1 MPTYLL
7 IDDDAGDTADAELYA
22 EALVAASGG
31 ALIVHTLRP
40 DALPKTLE
48 AIAIA
53 KPDGLLLD
61 IALTNALTADRQQVG
76 FDGIAL
82 AQQIRTLQ
90 TRGRVTGA
98 ATLSEFP
105 LIRFSKK
112 DVIREYVNED
122 TTSDDLFDDM
132 IDKGE
137 IADAAEHAA
146 RRAQSLAED
155 YPRVIRVARADS
167 NDDALADV
175 LGCNIDLITRLDPRT
190 LLGLRRPGAPAHVLA
205 RYFTAKLL
213 ARPGPLIDEALLAV
227 RLGVDREHS
236 EDWGSLKA
244 VLDVAVYRGA
254 FFQGYPRWW
263 HLLIMDWWQEVVDAD
278 RAPNR
283 LGAGDRVSALSAAL
297 GLEALSPLAEDSD
310 SPGKR
315 FWHRC
320 RRSGRPVDPSHGFAL
335 LPLYGQESW
344 QDSEYLCQEEAM
356 RDPQH
361 PRLSPTERSRLVTL
375 LQARAAQ

>member
-1 MPTYLL
+1 MVTYLL
-7 IDDDAGDTADAELYA
+7 IDDDAGDAAEAELYA
-22 EALVAASGG
+22 ETLMTTSDGT
-31 ALIVHTLRP
+31 LIVHTLRP
-40 DALPKTLE
+40 DALLKTLE
-48 AIAIA
+48 AIAVA

-61 IALTNALTADRQQVG
+61 VALTNALTADRQQVG

-82 AQQIRTLQ
+82 AQQVRTLQ

-105 LIRFSKK
+105 LVRFSKK

-146 RRAQSLAED
+146 RRIQSLAED
-155 YPRVIRVARADS
+155 YPRVIHFGRSDS
-167 NDDALADV
+167 NAKALAEV
-175 LGCNIDLITRLDPRT
+175 LGCDTDFLARLDPRA

-213 ARPGPLIDEALLAV
+213 GRPGPLVDEALLAV
-227 RLGVDREHS
+227 RLGIDCDHS
-236 EDWGSLKA
+236 EDWGALKA
-244 VLDVAVYRGA
+244 ALDVAVYRGA

-263 HLLIMDWWQEVVDAD
+263 HLRIMDWWQEVIDAD

-283 LGAGDRVSALSAAL
+283 LETPDRVSAISAAL
-297 GLEALSPLAEDSD
+297 NLRALNPLADDAD
-310 SPGKR
+310 SPGRR
-315 FWHRC
+315 FWHNC
-320 RRSGRPVDPSHGFAL
+320 KRSGRPVDPSHGFAL
-335 LPLYGQESW
+335 LPVYGQESW
-344 QDSEYLCQEEAM
+344 QDSDYLCQEEAM

-361 PRLSPTERSRLVTL
+361 PRLSPTERGRLVRL
-375 LQARAAQ
+375 LQARAAG